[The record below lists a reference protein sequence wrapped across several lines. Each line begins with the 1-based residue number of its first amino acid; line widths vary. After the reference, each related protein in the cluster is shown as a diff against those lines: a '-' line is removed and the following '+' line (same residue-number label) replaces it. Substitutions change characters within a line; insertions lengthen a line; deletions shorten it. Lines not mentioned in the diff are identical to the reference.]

1 MVVETRASRS
11 SSVLLGFL
19 VGGAV
24 PTLSLVV
31 LALVVVFGLLLG
43 ERIVGVGALQS
54 MAFQLPELGILSLAM
69 MVALLSGGLNLS
81 IIATANLCAL
91 TMAWVLTTYVPA
103 AHGFM
108 WGGWQVIAVLAGV
121 GVAMIVGLVNGFVI
135 AYLGVSPILATL
147 GTMTMCKGLSIG
159 MTRGNVISGFP
170 EPVVFLGN
178 GTVLGVPVAL
188 VVFLALCVPM
198 AVLLNKS
205 PFGHKIY
212 MIGSSEKATRYS
224 GVDTKRVLLGVYV
237 CRVCSRWSPRCG
249 HDGALQLCQR
259 RVWRRLPAGDDPRGS
274 ARRCR
279 SLRRVRQGGRPGH
292 GADPAAGDLL
302 GVQSARFQPVPDSRD
317 LGALIV
323 IVTALGV
330 VVEAVGASERSGA
343 LTASC
348 FASKT
353 TASGLN
359 QAGSCASFEI
369 SLNTS
374 RWRTGALMGW
384 ASASIT

>member
-1 MVVETRASRS
+1 MSIETTAPRPQA
-11 SSVLLGFL
+11 LLLRFL
-19 VGGAV
+19 HGGTV
-24 PTLSLVV
+24 PMLSLVL

-91 TMAWVLTTYVPA
+91 TMAWVLTTHVPGA
-103 AHGFM
+103 QGFM
-108 WGGWQVIAVLAGV
+108 WGGWQVLAVLAGV
-121 GVAMIVGLVNGFVI
+121 AVALIVGLINGFVI

-170 EPVVFLGN
+170 EPIVFLGN
-178 GTVLGVPVAL
+178 GTLAGVPVAL
-188 VVFLALCVPM
+188 LIFLALCVPV

-237 CRVCSRWSPRCG
+237 LSSLLAVVA
-249 HDGALQLCQR
+249 AL
-259 RVWRRLPAGDDPRGS
+259 VMM
-274 ARRCR
+274 
-279 SLRRVRQGGRPGH
+279 
-292 GADPAAGDLL
+292 
-302 GVQSARFQPVPDSRD
+302 ARFNSANAAYGESYLLVTILAAVLGGVDPFGGFGKVGGLVMALILLQVISSAFNLLDFSPFLTVAIW
-317 LGALIV
+317 GALIV

-330 VVEAVGASERSGA
+330 VVETVGASRGPA
-343 LTASC
+343 
-348 FASKT
+348 
-353 TASGLN
+353 
-359 QAGSCASFEI
+359 
-369 SLNTS
+369 
-374 RWRTGALMGW
+374 R
-384 ASASIT
+384 

>member
-1 MVVETRASRS
+1 MSTETMASRPQTR
-11 SSVLLGFL
+11 LLRFL
-19 VGGAV
+19 HGGTV
-24 PTLSLVV
+24 PMLSLVL

-91 TMAWVLTTYVPA
+91 TMAWVLTTQVPG

-108 WGGWQVIAVLAGV
+108 WGGWQVLAVLAGV
-121 GVAMIVGLVNGFVI
+121 AVALSVGLINGFVI

-170 EPVVFLGN
+170 EPIVFLGN
-178 GTVLGVPVAL
+178 GTLAGVPVAL
-188 VVFLALCVPM
+188 LIFLALCVPV

-237 CRVCSRWSPRCG
+237 LSSLLAVVA
-249 HDGALQLCQR
+249 AL
-259 RVWRRLPAGDDPRGS
+259 VMM
-274 ARRCR
+274 
-279 SLRRVRQGGRPGH
+279 
-292 GADPAAGDLL
+292 
-302 GVQSARFQPVPDSRD
+302 ARFNSANAAYGESYLLVTILAAVLGGVDPFGGFGKVGGLVMALILLQVISSAFNLLDFSPFLTVAIW
-317 LGALIV
+317 GALIV

-330 VVEAVGASERSGA
+330 LVEAVGASKG
-343 LTASC
+343 
-348 FASKT
+348 
-353 TASGLN
+353 
-359 QAGSCASFEI
+359 QA
-369 SLNTS
+369 
-374 RWRTGALMGW
+374 R
-384 ASASIT
+384 